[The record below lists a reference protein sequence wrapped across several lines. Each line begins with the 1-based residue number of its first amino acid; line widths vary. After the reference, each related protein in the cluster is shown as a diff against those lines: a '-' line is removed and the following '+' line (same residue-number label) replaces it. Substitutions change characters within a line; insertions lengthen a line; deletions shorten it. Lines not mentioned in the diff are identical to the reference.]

1 MDCHKP
7 QKVNHVKHI
16 LILLSLLFLT
26 FPLVAQESGDLYFK
40 KVNGKFGWFE
50 NANDKINWTYV
61 GKIKNVKPFEASLLH
76 KHCSK
81 VIKYPINWN
90 ELKVDWKLVIG

>member
-16 LILLSLLFLT
+16 LILHSLLFKT
-26 FPLVAQESGDLYFK
+26 FPLVAEESGDLYFK
-40 KVNGKFGWFE
+40 KVNGKFGCFE

-61 GKIKNVKPFEASLLH
+61 GEIKNGKPFEATLLH

-90 ELKVDWKLVIG
+90 ELKVDLKLVIG

>member
-16 LILLSLLFLT
+16 LILLSLIFLT

-61 GKIKNVKPFEASLLH
+61 GKIKNVKPFEASLLY

-90 ELKVDWKLVIG
+90 DLKVDWKLVIR

>member
-40 KVNGKFGWFE
+40 KVNGRFGWFE

-61 GKIKNVKPFEASLLH
+61 GEIKNGKPFEASLLH
-76 KHCSK
+76 KHCS
-81 VIKYPINWN
+81 
-90 ELKVDWKLVIG
+90 

>member
-1 MDCHKP
+1 M
-7 QKVNHVKHI
+7 KHI
-16 LILLSLLFLT
+16 LILLSLIFLT

-61 GKIKNVKPFEASLLH
+61 GKIKIVKPFEASLLC
-76 KHCSK
+76 KHYSK

-90 ELKVDWKLVIG
+90 DLKVDWKLVIG

>member
-50 NANDKINWTYV
+50 NANDKI
-61 GKIKNVKPFEASLLH
+61 
-76 KHCSK
+76 
-81 VIKYPINWN
+81 
-90 ELKVDWKLVIG
+90 IGHM